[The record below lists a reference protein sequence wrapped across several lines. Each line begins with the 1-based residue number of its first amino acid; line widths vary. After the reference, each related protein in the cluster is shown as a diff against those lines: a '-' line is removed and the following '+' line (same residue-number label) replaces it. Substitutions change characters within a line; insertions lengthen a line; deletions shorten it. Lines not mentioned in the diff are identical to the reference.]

1 MLFEPL
7 RSIKHGK
14 LCKIYSIASVGNSI
28 FPANSNIL
36 HIKGYG
42 LVKIERCN
50 RSFFVPVIIKPFIAI
65 LRAFYTR

>member
-14 LCKIYSIASVGNSI
+14 LCKIYSITSIRNSI

-36 HIKGYG
+36 HIKSNG
-42 LVKIERCN
+42 LIKIERFT
-50 RSFFVPVIIKPFIAI
+50 RSFFVPVIIEPFKAI
-65 LRAFYTR
+65 LRAFYTS